1 VRQGDLILRF
11 GDRAVR
17 ARDQLTVAV
26 HQAKVGVPVPVTVL
40 RRGRQLV
47 LQVVPTDQPD
57 G

>member
-1 VRQGDLILRF
+1 
-11 GDRAVR
+11 
-17 ARDQLTVAV
+17 V
-26 HQAKVGVPVPVTVL
+26 HQAKVGVPVPVTVI